1 MKLLLCGK
9 CYDIRRVHRD
19 GVTRC
24 DCGESEPFH
33 TDDVHVEMRG
43 QAQKVYLDNRDIANY
58 LFLKP
63 TIPERLYASFDWRM
77 TPGYKGGTWIREE
90 DLLEDG
96 PSPPVTPPAR
106 VDLGNVFIP
115 GATED

>member
-9 CYDIRRVHRD
+9 CYDWRVHRD

-24 DCGESEPFH
+24 DCGESEAFH

-58 LFLKP
+58 QLVRP
-63 TIPERLYASFDWRM
+63 NIPARLYASFDWRT
-77 TPGYKGGTWIREE
+77 TPGQKDGTWIRAE
-90 DLLEDG
+90 DLLKDE
-96 PSPPVTPPAR
+96 SPPSTPLAR
-106 VDLGNVFIP
+106 VDLGKVSIP
-115 GATED
+115 GTRQG